1 MVVSFELGH
10 GEESDD
16 EFKMSWVVFL
26 VPKWATLLLPQYL
39 FYKYKGNQKEP
50 YEIVDSYVII
60 YPLKLFVWLAY
71 VGIIIHFCADRMM
84 NMSIVLWSQQMS
96 G

>member
-26 VPKWATLLLPQYL
+26 VPKWATLLLPQY
-39 FYKYKGNQKEP
+39 
-50 YEIVDSYVII
+50 
-60 YPLKLFVWLAY
+60 FVL
-71 VGIIIHFCADRMM
+71 
-84 NMSIVLWSQQMS
+84 
-96 G
+96 